1 MHLSLKL
8 EQILARHKIIREH
21 HQTQLEFAVLAGSR
35 LSTSGLNENLCCLP
49 KRIVEMFY
57 RLRFGDNE
65 LDVEL
70 ESQLLGELAILRTA
84 LAENAKSR

>member
-1 MHLSLKL
+1 MVVPYCWVCSSEGPLIAS
-8 EQILARHKIIREH
+8 
-21 HQTQLEFAVLAGSR
+21 LEFAVLAGSR